1 MSSVRAGTGMVEPSP
16 PTMSDHG
23 AVHVRAPAKI
33 NLFLRVLAQETS
45 GYHQIETLFAAVDLC
60 DELSLERADD
70 GVSVEV
76 VGPDVGP
83 EEHNLAHRAARRFL
97 DAASADV
104 GVRIRL
110 TKNIPSGAG
119 LGGGSSDAGATL
131 RALNVLLGSPVPRS
145 ELLRF
150 AADLGADVPFFT
162 SGVGRALAWGRGE
175 RLLSIPGHDDVTV
188 LLALSS
194 VKVST
199 ADAYE
204 GLGARAGV
212 TPCVHD
218 LAAFDGSERLSEISV
233 NDFEASVFARHPRL
247 GALREAMDGQ
257 GALTARLSGSG
268 GALFALFDEQASA
281 ESARESLSAVWT
293 DVRFVVTH
301 TLAAQPSPTFGP

>member
-1 MSSVRAGTGMVEPSP
+1 MSMRAGTGMVETGPL
-16 PTMSDHG
+16 TMPDPD
-23 AVHVRAPAKI
+23 AVHVLAPAKI
-33 NLFLRVLAQETS
+33 NLFLRVLAQEIS
-45 GYHQIETLFAAVDLC
+45 GYHQIETLFAAVDFC
-60 DELSLERADD
+60 DELRLERTGD

-83 EEHNLAHRAARRFL
+83 EEQNLAYRAARRFL
-97 DAASADV
+97 EAASADV

-110 TKNIPSGAG
+110 MKNIPAGAG

-131 RALNVLLGSPVPRS
+131 RALNLLLGSPMPQS

-150 AADLGADVPFFT
+150 AANLGADVPFFT
-162 SGVGRALAWGRGE
+162 SGAGRALAWGRGE

-199 ADAYE
+199 ADAYGE
-204 GLGARAGV
+204 LGARAGV
-212 TPCVHD
+212 APSVHD
-218 LAAFDGSERLSEISV
+218 PAAFERSERLAEISV

-257 GALTARLSGSG
+257 GALMARLAGSG

-281 ESARESLSAVWT
+281 ESARESLSAAWS

-301 TLAAQPSPTFGP
+301 TLATQPSPTFSS